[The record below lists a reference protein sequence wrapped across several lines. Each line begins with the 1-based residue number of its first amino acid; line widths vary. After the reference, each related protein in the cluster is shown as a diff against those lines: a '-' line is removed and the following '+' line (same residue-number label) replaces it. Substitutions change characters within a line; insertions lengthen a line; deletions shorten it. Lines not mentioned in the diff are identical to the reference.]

1 MEGFERPAPGRTEQ
15 LGGWVCNKASVRETC
30 LRSCFLLTRLGVC
43 GRQSVREVRRR
54 EREREREREVVG
66 GAFFGFARSP
76 GAEFERQQFAWL
88 GGAFNSAGAR
98 AGVGRG

>member
-1 MEGFERPAPGRTEQ
+1 VVGVVLEGFERPAPGRTEQ

-54 EREREREREVVG
+54 VRERERERERE
-66 GAFFGFARSP
+66 RSCW
-76 GAEFERQQFAWL
+76 GSIFRLCALSR
-88 GGAFNSAGAR
+88 R
-98 AGVGRG
+98 GV